1 MGRTL
6 LVLVVLAL
14 TGLFAL
20 LNWSAFAAPT
30 SLYLGFTTVQA
41 PLGIIMLGVVAL
53 LAIVFVIW
61 AISLQG
67 TLLLEQRRTAKELQQ
82 QRALADSAESS
93 RFTELRSFISAEML
107 RMAQA
112 ADQTRAAITG
122 RLDLLEQR
130 QRSALDESANSLAAA
145 IGELEDR
152 LERGAGTVPSR
163 PALTSPPQ
171 V

>member
-67 TLLLEQRRTAKELQQ
+67 TLLLEQRRQSKELQQ

-152 LERGAGTVPSR
+152 LERGAGVSSR
-163 PALTSPPQ
+163 PALLPPQ

>member
-67 TLLLEQRRTAKELQQ
+67 TLLLEQRRTAKEL
-82 QRALADSAESS
+82 
-93 RFTELRSFISAEML
+93 
-107 RMAQA
+107 
-112 ADQTRAAITG
+112 
-122 RLDLLEQR
+122 
-130 QRSALDESANSLAAA
+130 
-145 IGELEDR
+145 
-152 LERGAGTVPSR
+152 
-163 PALTSPPQ
+163 
-171 V
+171 

>member
-6 LVLVVLAL
+6 LVLVVLGL

-67 TLLLEQRRTAKELQQ
+67 TLLLEQRRTSKELQQ

-112 ADQTRAAITG
+112 ADQSRAAITG

-152 LERGAGTVPSR
+152 LERGAAGSPPSR
-163 PALTSPPQ
+163 PALMPPQ

>member
-53 LAIVFVIW
+53 LAFLIAPGIAFIMRVV
-61 AISLQG
+61 S
-67 TLLLEQRRTAKELQQ
+67 RRLRRLSRELQ
-82 QRALADSAESS
+82 
-93 RFTELRSFISAEML
+93 ELM
-107 RMAQA
+107 
-112 ADQTRAAITG
+112 
-122 RLDLLEQR
+122 
-130 QRSALDESANSLAAA
+130 
-145 IGELEDR
+145 
-152 LERGAGTVPSR
+152 GAGTLERLGIGVGADEFHTTHARGDHVFDGVAAATANTDHLDVGSLVER
-163 PALTSPPQ
+163 AVSVVLDHFKSHVTPPLKTG
-171 V
+171 